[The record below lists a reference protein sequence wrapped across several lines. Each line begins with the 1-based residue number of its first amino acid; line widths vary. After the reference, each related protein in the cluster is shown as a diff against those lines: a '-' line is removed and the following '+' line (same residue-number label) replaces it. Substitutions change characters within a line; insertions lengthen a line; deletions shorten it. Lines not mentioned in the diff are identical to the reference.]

1 MTVQEFINKLDK
13 SYPDKSL
20 EIEFVVGASINK
32 PYSRARFMESGIAKD
47 LRLTPEEGSQKACI
61 QLYP

>member
-20 EIEFVVGASINK
+20 EIEFTVGCSFK
-32 PYSRARFMESGIAKD
+32 KSYSRARFMESGIAKD
-47 LRLTPEEGSQKACI
+47 LILTPVEGSQKACI